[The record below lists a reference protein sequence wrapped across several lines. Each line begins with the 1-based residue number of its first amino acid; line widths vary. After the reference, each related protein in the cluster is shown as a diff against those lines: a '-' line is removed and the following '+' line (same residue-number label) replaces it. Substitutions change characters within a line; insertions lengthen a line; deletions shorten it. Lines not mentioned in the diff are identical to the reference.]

1 MGYEC
6 LLAGLPDLKA
16 GGEAPM
22 SMGDLLTLFGETLSE
37 KDLHLLDVLRMPSDA
52 PEVLDLIAQYDE
64 TIIGQPS
71 WWEEAREV
79 LSEADLRTQVLYEIG
94 LTSKN
99 HFIRKWFAF
108 NQDMN
113 NVLAATICRRHGFDV
128 RKAIVGHN
136 PVAEILRKDL
146 PQKDFGLAGV
156 MDNLAEVMALVEID
170 NLMEREKQMDA
181 IRFAWL
187 EEKTL
192 FVDFSLENVLAYYL
206 QAEMLNRWAV
216 LTVEQGE
223 KVFRELVSGM
233 KKGINLA

>member
-71 WWEEAREV
+71 WWEDAREV

-128 RKAIVGHN
+128 RKAIVGQS

-156 MDNLAEVMALVEID
+156 MDNLSEVMALVDIN

>member
-22 SMGDLLTLFGETLSE
+22 SMDDLLTLFGETLSE
-37 KDLHLLDVLRMPSDA
+37 KDLHLLEVLRMPSDA

-64 TIIGQPS
+64 TIIGQPT
-71 WWEEAREV
+71 WWEDAREV

-156 MDNLAEVMALVEID
+156 MDNLAEVMAHVEID

-233 KKGINLA
+233 KKGINLQ

>member
-22 SMGDLLTLFGETLSE
+22 TMEALLELLGETLTE
-37 KDLHLLDVLRMPSDA
+37 KDLEQLNLLRMPSDA
-52 PEVLDLIAQYDE
+52 EQVLALIEQYDE
-64 TIIGQPS
+64 TIIGQPV
-71 WWEEAREV
+71 WWEDAREV
-79 LSEADLRTQVLYEIG
+79 LSEADLRTQVQYEIG
-94 LTSKN
+94 LSSKN
-99 HFIRKWFAF
+99 AFIRKWFAF

-128 RKAIVGHN
+128 RKAIVGHS

-156 MDNLAEVMALVEID
+156 MDNLSEVMALVDIN

-192 FVDFSLENVLAYYL
+192 FVNFSLENVLAYYL
-206 QAEMLNRWAV
+206 QAEMLNRWAL

-223 KVFRELVSGM
+223 KVFRELVADM
-233 KKGINLA
+233 KKGVNL

>member
-22 SMGDLLTLFGETLSE
+22 TMEALLELLGETLTE
-37 KDLHLLDVLRMPSDA
+37 KDLELLNLLRMPSDA
-52 PEVLDLIAQYDE
+52 EQVLALIEQYDE
-64 TIIGQPS
+64 TIIGQPT
-71 WWEEAREV
+71 WWEDAREV
-79 LSEADLRTQVLYEIG
+79 LSEADLRTQVQYEIG
-94 LTSKN
+94 LSSKN
-99 HFIRKWFAF
+99 AFIRKWFAF

-128 RKAIVGHN
+128 RKAIVGRS

-156 MDNLAEVMALVEID
+156 MDNLSEVMALVDIN

-192 FVDFSLENVLAYYL
+192 FVNFSLENVLAYYL

-223 KVFRELVSGM
+223 KVFRELVSDM
-233 KKGINLA
+233 KKGIKLQ

>member
-22 SMGDLLTLFGETLSE
+22 GMVDLYELLIETLSE
-37 KDLHLLDVLRMPSDA
+37 KDLALLGMLCMPSDA
-52 PEVLDLIAQYDE
+52 PQVLELIEQYDE
-64 TIIGQPS
+64 TIIGQPV
-71 WWEEAREV
+71 WWEDARAV
-79 LSEADLRTQVLYEIG
+79 LSEADLRTQVLYEMG
-94 LTSKN
+94 LGCKN
-99 HFIRKWFAF
+99 AFVRKWFAF

-113 NVLAATICRRHGFDV
+113 NVLTAIICRRHGFDV
-128 RKAIVGHN
+128 RKAIVGQS

-156 MDNLAEVMALVEID
+156 MDNLSEVMALVDIN

-192 FVDFSLENVLAYYL
+192 FVNFSVENVLAYYL
-206 QAEMLNRWAV
+206 QTEMLNRWAQ
-216 LTVEQGE
+216 LTVEEGE
-223 KVFRELVSGM
+223 KVFRELVSDM
-233 KKGINLA
+233 KKGINLQ